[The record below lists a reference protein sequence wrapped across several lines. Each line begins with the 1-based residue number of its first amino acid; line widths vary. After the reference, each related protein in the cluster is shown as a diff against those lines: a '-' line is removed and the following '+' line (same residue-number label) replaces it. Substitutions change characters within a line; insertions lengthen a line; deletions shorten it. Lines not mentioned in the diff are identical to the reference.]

1 MATFQSGFLTTLVA
15 PQQWSDFFFSVRY
28 IPCTFQ
34 ISLNNMSIDRHDDL
48 GYPATFQDRLSL
60 MMLRDVPANFQ
71 HNNQIFNT
79 EMALPSGFTW
89 RTVLLKQHI
98 FLSVITPKLFTCQ
111 EQTAPRQT
119 REHGLGWC
127 FDCLEVNLVI
137 RLRWLTLRG
146 LINSFDMKSKADQK
160 SLWTKTNVSHP
171 WCGARPTPDAL
182 WVTGDILC
190 HKFLSFSR
198 CGNDFDICFLFLKGW
213 QVKHSFV
220 TRLRLKLIWC

>member
-1 MATFQSGFLTTLVA
+1 MKR
-15 PQQWSDFFFSVRY
+15 FFFSVRY

-48 GYPATFQDRLSL
+48 SYPATFQDRLWL

-71 HNNQIFNT
+71 HNNQIFNA

-137 RLRWLTLRG
+137 RLRWVTLRG

-220 TRLRLKLIWC
+220 TRLRLKLIWY